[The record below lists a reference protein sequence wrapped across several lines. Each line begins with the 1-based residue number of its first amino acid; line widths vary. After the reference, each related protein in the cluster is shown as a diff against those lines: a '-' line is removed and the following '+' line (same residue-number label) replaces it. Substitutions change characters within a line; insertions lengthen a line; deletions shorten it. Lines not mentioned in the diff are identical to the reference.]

1 MFSSPS
7 NGATMLASYTLFSLI
22 FKRRPRCTASPTRES
37 FPLASAFSV
46 EGAIGSAGSFGAV
59 VEVIGVVS
67 EAGAS
72 DEESGVVSE
81 EGASDEESGVV
92 SDVAEGVESGVV
104 PGTVEV
110 ESRVV
115 PSVETAV
122 VVTVE
127 LLFVTAGVLPEV
139 SGVLPEPSTEEDTT
153 PVDVTAGVSSP
164 QEQETSAAV
173 KKTVTASRV
182 NKITIFFILFSY
194 PFSNK
199 HIAMLAQKKHK
210 VNTKI

>member
-1 MFSSPS
+1 MAALLILCLILCFVIFGG
-7 NGATMLASYTLFSLI
+7 NNAAEAVIDDSL
-22 FKRRPRCTASPTRES
+22 
-37 FPLASAFSV
+37 
-46 EGAIGSAGSFGAV
+46 SFGAA

-81 EGASDEESGVV
+81 ERASDEESGVV
-92 SDVAEGVESGVV
+92 SDVAEGVEVGVV

-110 ESRVV
+110 ESGVV
-115 PSVETAV
+115 PTVRIAV
-122 VVTVE
+122 VVTAGF
-127 LLFVTAGVLPEV
+127 LFVTAGVLPEV

-164 QEQETSAAV
+164 HEQETSAAV